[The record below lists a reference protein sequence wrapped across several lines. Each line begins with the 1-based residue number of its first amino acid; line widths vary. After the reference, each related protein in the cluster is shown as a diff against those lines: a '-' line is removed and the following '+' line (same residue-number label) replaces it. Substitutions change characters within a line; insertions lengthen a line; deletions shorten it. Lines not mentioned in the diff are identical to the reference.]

1 MNLDVASR
9 WTKVKSIL
17 RQRYSM
23 LTDDDLTFRF
33 GKEGELINR
42 LQQKLGKSR
51 TDIMRIL
58 SEVN

>member
-1 MNLDVASR
+1 MKLDVASR

-17 RQRYSM
+17 QQRYSM